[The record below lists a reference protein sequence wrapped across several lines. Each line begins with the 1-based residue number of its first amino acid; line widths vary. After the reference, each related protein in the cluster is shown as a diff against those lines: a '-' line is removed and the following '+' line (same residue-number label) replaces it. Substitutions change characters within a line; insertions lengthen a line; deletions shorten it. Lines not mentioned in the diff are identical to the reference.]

1 MWLSVRVSVVDERV
15 SVVDKTKLVE
25 RRTLCPCCGSR
36 PRWAATV
43 TRNDEIVE
51 QDWWC
56 PGCFAFIKSA
66 PRANQMPQ
74 VSNHYMK
81 DVPIARMN

>member
-1 MWLSVRVSVVDERV
+1 MWLSVRVSVVDQRT
-15 SVVDKTKLVE
+15 SVVDNAELGE
-25 RRTLCPCCGSR
+25 CRTLCPCCGSR
-36 PRWAATV
+36 TQWAATV

-56 PGCFAFIKSA
+56 PECFAFIKSA
-66 PRANQMPQ
+66 PRTNPQ
-74 VSNHYMK
+74 ISNHYKK